1 MNLTQHAQ
9 ARFQQRGFDG
19 VCLDYLGLFG
29 TCEYAPGGAF
39 RISIPKKKTKQ
50 IVEDI
55 RQASNKVIQLIEK
68 SSKRAAIVDGCEDTT
83 ITVYVRR

>member
-1 MNLTQHAQ
+1 MNFTQYAQ

-19 VCLDYLGLFG
+19 VCLDYLGLYG
-29 TCEYAPGGAF
+29 TCEYAPRGAF

-55 RQASNKVIQLIEK
+55 RQASNRIIQLIEK
-68 SSKRAAIVDGCEDTT
+68 SSKRAAIVDGNEDMT
-83 ITVYVRR
+83 ITLYVRR